1 VDAAGFDPKLL
12 DQLTAEYGGKPV
24 DTGPNLLLWRPFD
37 QSVFVGAFNAGKPE
51 QPVTSALQTYLD
63 LNHQG
68 GRGEDAASALFEK
81 HLGRELKA
89 MVTQERDRANGGV

>member
-1 VDAAGFDPKLL
+1 MA
-12 DQLTAEYGGKPV
+12 QLAAEYGGKPV

-37 QSVFVGAFNAGKPE
+37 PSVFAGVVSAGEPE
-51 QPVTSALQTYLD
+51 QQVASALQTYLD
-63 LNHQG
+63 LCHQG

-89 MVTQERDRANGGV
+89 AAVRERGFSNGGV